1 MFDIGFSEIV
11 LIVVVALLVVG
22 PREFP
27 GLVKQVGA
35 WLGTIRHFANSV
47 KTEFDK
53 EIHKAEELKQLMAR
67 EAEIAATPQH
77 TDPRRFP
84 ASAAP
89 LPAPPA
95 AEVSDASPVVAA
107 PAVTSDD
114 KPGHGT
120 SQT

>member
-11 LIVVVALLVVG
+11 LIAVVALLVVG

-27 GLVKQVGA
+27 GMVKQVGG
-35 WLGTIRHFANSV
+35 WLGNIRQFANSV

-84 ASAAP
+84 ASPAPVPGQDAAEVKE
-89 LPAPPA
+89 ASPPA
-95 AEVSDASPVVAA
+95 ATPN
-107 PAVTSDD
+107 D

-120 SQT
+120 PQP

>member
-1 MFDIGFSEIV
+1 MFDIGFTEII

-27 GLVKQVGA
+27 GLVKQVGS
-35 WLGTIRHFANSV
+35 WLGNIRQFANSV

-53 EIHKAEELKQLMAR
+53 EIHKAEEIKQLMAR

-77 TDPRRFP
+77 TDPRRQP
-84 ASAAP
+84 AAAP
-89 LPAPPA
+89 RPGKTATEIGEPDAVPGVEPA
-95 AEVSDASPVVAA
+95 AP
-107 PAVTSDD
+107 DD
-114 KPGHGT
+114 KQGHGT

>member
-1 MFDIGFSEIV
+1 M
-11 LIVVVALLVVG
+11 
-22 PREFP
+22 
-27 GLVKQVGA
+27 
-35 WLGTIRHFANSV
+35 

-53 EIHKAEELKQLMAR
+53 EIHKAEEIKQLMAR

-84 ASAAP
+84 ASATP
-89 LPAPPA
+89 LPVQPVAEVNEASPPA
-95 AEVSDASPVVAA
+95 AA

-120 SQT
+120 PQT